1 MKRTITIEG
10 KEMEF
15 AANAAT
21 PFRFRQVFKKD
32 LLAVLGNE
40 KKAEEE
46 GMETI
51 MQLAFI
57 MAKQAE
63 KADIATLNEEAFIE
77 WLEGFG
83 PMTFVNAAEEILN
96 VYMETTVS
104 TANP

>member
-1 MKRTITIEG
+1 MIKTVTIEG
-10 KEMEF
+10 KDMEM

-40 KKAEEE
+40 KRAEEE
-46 GMETI
+46 GMETV

-63 KADIATLNEEAFIE
+63 KVDMATLNDETFIE

-83 PMTFVNAAEEILN
+83 PMAFVEAAEDIMN
-96 VYMETTVS
+96 VYVGSTVS